1 MVDDLMRL
9 RQSPMRLSPETLAS
23 GYPQTQRSMKANQH
37 RLPIVMLAIT
47 AIGVSGAIG
56 AGAAADPPP
65 APNCPSSGFTERLSQ
80 YLKPDAQLPTNDTA
94 NVPVP
99 DCNFNEWGWEAF
111 AWATA
116 MVKDPSSSSSVPR
129 FLTLATP
136 EEVLSNDP
144 NAGASHARTLT
155 LAARADVFHGMPG
168 FRTGAGSIVEAD
180 GDMLVAQNG
189 YPVYASI
196 HMNKLYFDT
205 AKKNLIV
212 NDGYAHQP
220 TDANFP
226 LGASV
231 FKAAWLRLG
240 PNEEPPAGSYT
251 TQARV
256 PLLETKI
263 TPGLVTIEPVRGQ
276 FVAAKVAL
284 IGLHVVGRTVNH
296 PEFVWGTFE
305 QKLNAP
311 ETADNTFT
319 PSATRKDSKNY
330 TLYKANTP
338 FSGANIAVDPPRL
351 TLDPSTQKFTPR
363 TNAVQENQTGGENQ
377 TDGPGNVFAL
387 NSQAQ
392 SFLAG
397 LKSPQSIFASYNL
410 IGTVW
415 LAANSYNLTS
425 NQSNAIGAV
434 NLANST
440 METFIQYPKNTPI
453 IKVQNCFS
461 CHNAVSF
468 SSKSPPLA
476 PIQPRLVALSH
487 VLAEGT
493 PYEVPNL
500 ISGKLPLKPFAS
512 GE

>member
-1 MVDDLMRL
+1 L
-9 RQSPMRLSPETLAS
+9 
-23 GYPQTQRSMKANQH
+23 KANRR
-37 RLPIVMLAIT
+37 RLPILLLAVT

-56 AGAAADPPP
+56 AGVGAANPPMP
-65 APNCPSSGFTERLSQ
+65 APDCPSSGFAEGLGR
-80 YLKPDAQLPTNDTA
+80 YLKPDAELPTNDTA

-111 AWATA
+111 VWATA
-116 MVKDPSSSSSVPR
+116 MIKDPSSGTSLPR

-136 EEVLSNDP
+136 ADLLSNVS
-144 NAGASHARTLT
+144 NSGAPHARTLT

-168 FRTGAGSIVEAD
+168 YRTGAGSIVEAD

-196 HMNKLYFDT
+196 HMNKSYFDT
-205 AKKNLIV
+205 AKKNLIATG
-212 NDGYAHQP
+212 GYASQ
-220 TDANFP
+220 ANGATFP
-226 LGASV
+226 LGAAV
-231 FKAAWLRLG
+231 FKAAWLRLDA
-240 PNEEPPAGSYT
+240 NEKPPAGAYT

-263 TPGLVTIEPVRGQ
+263 TPGQVTIQPVPGK
-276 FVAAKVAL
+276 FVTATVAL

-311 ETADNTFT
+311 QTPDNTFT
-319 PSATRKDSKNY
+319 PSATRNDQKSY
-330 TLYKANTP
+330 TLYEANTP
-338 FSGANIAVDPPRL
+338 FSEVNIAVDPPKL
-351 TLDPSTQKFTPR
+351 TLDPGTQKFTPL
-363 TNAVQENQTGGENQ
+363 TNVVQENQTGGENQ
-377 TDGPGNVFAL
+377 TDGVGNVLAL

-392 SFLAG
+392 GFLAG
-397 LKSPQSIFASYNL
+397 QKSPQSTFASYNL

-434 NLANST
+434 NLANTT
-440 METFIQYPKNTPI
+440 METFIQYPKNKPI

-476 PIQPRLVALSH
+476 PIQPKLIALSH

-500 ISGKLPLKPFAS
+500 ISGKLPLDPQ
-512 GE
+512 EPRPRTP

>member
-1 MVDDLMRL
+1 M
-9 RQSPMRLSPETLAS
+9 A
-23 GYPQTQRSMKANQH
+23 ANQR
-37 RLPIVMLAIT
+37 RLPPIVMLAMT

-56 AGAAADPPP
+56 AGAGAANPPP
-65 APNCPSSGFTERLSQ
+65 APNCPSSGFKARLGQ
-80 YLKPDAQLPTNDTA
+80 YLKPDAQLPTDNTA
-94 NVPVP
+94 KVPVP
-99 DCNFNEWGWEAF
+99 DCNFNEWGWEAYV
-111 AWATA
+111 WATA
-116 MVKDPSSSSSVPR
+116 MIKDPSSGTSVPQ

-136 EEVLSNDP
+136 DELLSKNSK
-144 NAGASHARTLT
+144 AGQAHARTLT
-155 LAARADVFHGMPG
+155 LAARADDFYGMPR

-180 GDMLVAQNG
+180 GNMLIAQNG

-196 HMNKLYFDT
+196 HMNNSYFNT
-205 AKKNLIV
+205 AKQNLIV
-212 NDGYAHQP
+212 AGYAGAP
-220 TDANFP
+220 TDATFP
-226 LGASV
+226 LGAAV
-231 FKAAWLRLG
+231 IKAAWLRLD
-240 PNEEPPAGSYT
+240 PNEAPPAGAYT
-251 TQARV
+251 TQARIPV
-256 PLLETKI
+256 LETKI
-263 TPGLVTIEPVRGQ
+263 TPGLVTIQPVPGK
-276 FVAAKVAL
+276 FVTAKVAL

-305 QKLNAP
+305 HKLNAP
-311 ETADNTFT
+311 EMPDNTFT
-319 PSATRKDSKNY
+319 PSATRSDPDNY

-338 FSGANIAVDPPRL
+338 FSEVNIPVDPPKL
-351 TLDPSTQKFTPR
+351 TLNPSTQKFTPV
-363 TNAVQENQTGGENQ
+363 TNVVQENQTGGENQ
-377 TDGPGNVFAL
+377 TDGAGNVLAL

-392 SFLAG
+392 GFLAG
-397 LKSPQSIFASYNL
+397 LKSPQSTFANYNL

-434 NLANST
+434 NLANTT
-440 METFIQYPKNTPI
+440 METFQQYPQNSPI

-500 ISGKLPLKPFAS
+500 ISGKLPLKPQAP
-512 GE
+512 GK